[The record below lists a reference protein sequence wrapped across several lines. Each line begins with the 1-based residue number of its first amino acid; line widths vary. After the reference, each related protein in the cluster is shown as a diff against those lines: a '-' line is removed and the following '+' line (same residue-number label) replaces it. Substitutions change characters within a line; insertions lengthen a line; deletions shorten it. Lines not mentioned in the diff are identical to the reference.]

1 MDFRTYIK
9 KIFYIATPIIL
20 LASCGLIG
28 GDKEVE
34 VSESSV
40 LSGPPLAIPPE
51 FDVDAQNQNQT
62 IPNYDLETLEPSQ
75 NPGNFENETNY
86 ETTQNENIFGEE
98 TAPLE
103 TTPLINDSGEI
114 QSFESY
120 NPNVVRQSTPL
131 NTNITPRVKRKYTPT
146 VPSDSYNFDTD
157 LAPKTKKRVYVQKK
171 EENFE
176 PFGETN
182 SLQEN
187 YKKNES
193 LSKEEEVLLEDILN
207 TDDTKSDIQDFSV
220 KGDSD

>member
-1 MDFRTYIK
+1 MHFEIYIK
-9 KIFYIATPIIL
+9 FFLFTITGLFL
-20 LASCGLIG
+20 LSACGFIG
-28 GDKEVE
+28 GKDQVDTTEN
-34 VSESSV
+34 SV

-131 NTNITPRVKRKYTPT
+131 NTNINPRVKRKYTPT

-171 EENFE
+171 EENL
-176 PFGETN
+176 TSNN
-182 SLQEN
+182 SKQ
-187 YKKNES
+187 
-193 LSKEEEVLLEDILN
+193 
-207 TDDTKSDIQDFSV
+207 
-220 KGDSD
+220 

>member
-131 NTNITPRVKRKYTPT
+131 NTNINPRVKRKYTPT
-146 VPSDSYNFDTD
+146 VPSDSYIQNISPEFGRVNQKTYARKKKDNFVGFGT
-157 LAPKTKKRVYVQKK
+157 QSF
-171 EENFE
+171 EEIGTINT
-176 PFGETN
+176 GD
-182 SLQEN
+182 
-187 YKKNES
+187 
-193 LSKEEEVLLEDILN
+193 LSKEEEFLLEDILN
-207 TDDTKSDIQDFSV
+207 TD
-220 KGDSD
+220 

>member
-131 NTNITPRVKRKYTPT
+131 NTNINPRVKRKYTPT
-146 VPSDSYNFDTD
+146 VPSDSYNFSTIE
-157 LAPKTKKRVYVQKK
+157 PRNQKK
-171 EENFE
+171 YAKKKKDNFSG
-176 PFGETN
+176 FGATN
-182 SLQEN
+182 FGQTSN
-187 YKKNES
+187 RSNKD
-193 LSKEEEVLLEDILN
+193 LSKEEEFLLEDIIN
-207 TDDTKSDIQDFSV
+207 QENIPSTIDETIPDFE
-220 KGDSD
+220 